1 MDILIEDTKQLL
13 SSWGGEEPDF
23 LLCSGKITFQLTMTQ
38 ERTSYYANG
47 PNGDKLLKQGP
58 LLPKYRDLSIV
69 KSRAFSMEEGSAPR
83 DVLRRRVRTAEF
95 YVGQLNTDNDR
106 VELYDESTDNFVSIT
121 KNELDTAAA
130 DFNYGDNREPES
142 SSTYLLFRFNIEHY
156 MLGMVI
162 GKGGLD
168 HLGATLWGQ
177 TELSV
182 FDDGQHG
189 VWGMTYKYHERA
201 LVFNEKNMHRLWDIS
216 YDGYCAGKDCTLLK
230 WSSDDLEEAKA
241 KMNDTS
247 KEYDGPS
254 VCVVKIP
261 NVKWLPSP
269 LVICEKEKANSIPPL
284 AAPEMILNDV
294 ESYRNKIMG
303 KITDVAI
310 REQIT
315 DTISN
320 VYQSLEMHQEGA
332 LHKMASE
339 ASISSES
346 TVARMAYQGTSRWY
360 IGTETPITNLGCG
373 HHGPDY
379 VGVASV
385 RNGKSLMTNALPTV
399 NHVNAKC

>member
-95 YVGQLNTDNDR
+95 YVGQLSDENNR

-121 KNELDTAAA
+121 KRELDLAAA

-189 VWGMTYKYHERA
+189 KT
-201 LVFNEKNMHRLWDIS
+201 
-216 YDGYCAGKDCTLLK
+216 
-230 WSSDDLEEAKA
+230 
-241 KMNDTS
+241 
-247 KEYDGPS
+247 
-254 VCVVKIP
+254 
-261 NVKWLPSP
+261 
-269 LVICEKEKANSIPPL
+269 
-284 AAPEMILNDV
+284 
-294 ESYRNKIMG
+294 
-303 KITDVAI
+303 
-310 REQIT
+310 
-315 DTISN
+315 
-320 VYQSLEMHQEGA
+320 
-332 LHKMASE
+332 
-339 ASISSES
+339 
-346 TVARMAYQGTSRWY
+346 
-360 IGTETPITNLGCG
+360 
-373 HHGPDY
+373 
-379 VGVASV
+379 
-385 RNGKSLMTNALPTV
+385 
-399 NHVNAKC
+399 